1 MPIFV
6 LVEGLCV
13 YFLTYGMQVIKVTK
27 ASSIVKC
34 LQLEKKEVVDQVIK
48 SSIFAFL
55 SCELRVGSVVVEF
68 CSHIA
73 IVSRSIF

>member
-1 MPIFV
+1 
-6 LVEGLCV
+6 
-13 YFLTYGMQVIKVTK
+13 MQVIKVTK

-55 SCELRVGSVVVEF
+55 SSLFSGLCELRVGSVVVEF